1 VIFAAR
7 PGERSAVASPG
18 LDSFRVA
25 RFTFTLE
32 AKETLCLPPYK
43 GSVLRGG
50 FGHVFRKV
58 GCIARR
64 DECPP
69 CLLKGACPYSY
80 IFETPPPPTS
90 QVLRKYPH
98 APHPFILEP
107 PYDGTTT
114 YEPGTSLSFG
124 LVLVGKAIDY
134 LPYFIY
140 AFEELGRIGLGR
152 GKGKYCLVQVV
163 LVRDPD
169 QFVSIYDG
177 RTGLLTASTDLA
189 TPVLPDGS
197 VIASEAKQSLV
208 LPSTITLRFLSPTR
222 LQYNGHPAGPGEF
235 HILLRNLLRR
245 INVLNYFHCG
255 GLLLDNARNMIE
267 SARSIETVEA
277 RVRWHAWE
285 RYSNRQGQ
293 RVPMGGFTGRVTY
306 RGALSPFWPWLRLG
320 EQVHV
325 GKAATF
331 GLGHYRIVPFLE
343 ESTPAPRQRTQ
354 RSGVRETISVRGAGE
369 EWCGV

>member
-1 VIFAAR
+1 
-7 PGERSAVASPG
+7 VASPG

-152 GKGKYCLVQVV
+152 GKGKYRLVQVA
-163 LVRDPD
+163 LVRGPD
-169 QFVSIYDG
+169 QIVSIYDG

-189 TPVLPDGS
+189 TPVLPDWS
-197 VIASEAKQSLV
+197 VIAPKVARHCEGAARPKQSPFS
-208 LPSTITLRFLSPTR
+208 PSTITLRFLSPTR
-222 LQYNGHPAGPGEF
+222 LQYNGHPVGPGEF

-255 GLLLDNARNMIE
+255 GVLFDGARDLIQSARAIE
-267 SARSIETVEA
+267 SVEA

-285 RYSNRQGQ
+285 RYSSRQDQ

-306 RGALSPFWPWLRLG
+306 RGDLRPFWPWLRVGAL
-320 EQVHV
+320 VHV

-331 GLGHYRIVPFLE
+331 GLGQYRIEGASGATEAV
-343 ESTPAPRQRTQ
+343 SCRT
-354 RSGVRETISVRGAGE
+354 GDP
-369 EWCGV
+369 

>member
-1 VIFAAR
+1 MGRGPPDVAVIFAAR

-25 RFTFTLE
+25 RFTLTLE
-32 AKETLCLPPYK
+32 AKEALRLPPYK

-64 DECPP
+64 GECPP
-69 CLLKGACPYSY
+69 CLLKGACPYAY

-98 APHPFILEP
+98 APHPFVIEP
-107 PYDGTTT
+107 PLDTTT
-114 YEPGTSLSFG
+114 IYEHGTPFSFG

-152 GKGKYCLVQVV
+152 EKGKYRLAEVALTQGSGECL
-163 LVRDPD
+163 R
-169 QFVSIYDG
+169 IYDG
-177 RTGLLTASTDLA
+177 TSGLLTSHIDLA

-197 VIASEAKQSLV
+197 VIASKIACHFS
-208 LPSTITLRFLSPTR
+208 PSTLTLHFLSPTR
-222 LQYNGHPAGPGEF
+222 LTYDGHRASPDEF
-235 HILLRNLLRR
+235 HILFRNLLRR
-245 INVLNYFHCG
+245 INLLNYFHCG
-255 GLLLDNARNMIE
+255 GALMDGARDLIQ
-267 SARSIETVEA
+267 SARAIETVDA
-277 RVRWHAWE
+277 RLRWQKWE
-285 RYSNRQGQ
+285 RYSGRQDQ

-306 RGALSPFWPWLRLG
+306 RGDLGPFWPWLRVG
-320 EQVHV
+320 EWVHV

-331 GLGHYRIVPFLE
+331 GLGQYRIE
-343 ESTPAPRQRTQ
+343 GEYHC
-354 RSGVRETISVRGAGE
+354 SGDDGE
-369 EWCGV
+369 KG